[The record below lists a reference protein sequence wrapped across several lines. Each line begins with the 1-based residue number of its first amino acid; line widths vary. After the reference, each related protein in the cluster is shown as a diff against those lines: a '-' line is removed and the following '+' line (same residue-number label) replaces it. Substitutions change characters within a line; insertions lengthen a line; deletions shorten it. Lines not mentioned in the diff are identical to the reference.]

1 MPLKSKQ
8 LIELGK
14 LRTTVEGLRGA
25 ISHLEADFK
34 ALKNQQARYVFG
46 FYALGIALGEE
57 VEMKGTPS
65 KYLGNTYQLPPVPW
79 STAASDVS
87 YRGTVRAF
95 TYCPDRPVRVD
106 SIHASGLGR
115 IVRIDCGEV
124 SIADGLPAQFVMIG
138 RTLEPWKRLRVLML
152 CDATDEV
159 VGI

>member
-1 MPLKSKQ
+1 MTLKSKQ

-25 ISHLEADFK
+25 LTHLEADFK
-34 ALKNQQARYVFG
+34 ALKNQQARYMFG
-46 FYALGIALGEE
+46 FYALGVAMGDPGETSADGKSRIYRTGP
-57 VEMKGTPS
+57 M
-65 KYLGNTYQLPPVPW
+65 QW

-95 TYCPDRPVRVD
+95 VYCPDRTVRID
-106 SIHASGLGR
+106 SIHASGFGR
-115 IVRIDCGEV
+115 IVRIDCGAV
-124 SIADGLPAQFVMIG
+124 AIADGLPAQFVPVC
-138 RTLEPWKRLRVLML
+138 RTLDPWTPLRVLML

>member
-1 MPLKSKQ
+1 MSLKSKQ

-25 ISHLEADFK
+25 LIHLEADCK
-34 ALKNQQARYVFG
+34 ALKNQQARYMFG
-46 FYALGIALGEE
+46 FYALGIALQKQQYADVYG
-57 VEMKGTPS
+57 V
-65 KYLGNTYQLPPVPW
+65 PPVPW

-106 SIHASGLGR
+106 SIHANGLGR
-115 IVRIDCGEV
+115 IVSIDCGER
-124 SIADGLPAQFVMIG
+124 SIADGVPAQFVMVG
-138 RTLEPWKRLRVLML
+138 HVLEPWKLLRVVML